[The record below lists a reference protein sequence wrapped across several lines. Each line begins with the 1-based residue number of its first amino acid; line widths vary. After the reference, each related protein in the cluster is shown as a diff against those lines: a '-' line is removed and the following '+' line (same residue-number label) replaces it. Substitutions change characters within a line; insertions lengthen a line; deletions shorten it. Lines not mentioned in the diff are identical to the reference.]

1 MKSSKA
7 MKLIA
12 LLLVVAMAFSMLSA
26 CGKTDDGQ
34 TPADTQTDNKD
45 TENANDIIPEGAS
58 EAAADST
65 VTIVIGADSGSLYPL
80 ANSQD
85 MNSVMRCL
93 YDVPADTLSD
103 GSRIFRLIESIDTI
117 SETEYTLH
125 LRQGVTFANGNPFT
139 AEDFMFSA
147 ELHYNDPQ
155 FFLNVKSL
163 DLEKTNIVDEYTID
177 FHITAFDP
185 TVWTSMDM
193 LYIFDAETFDADSLA
208 ATPNGTGPYELV
220 EYVSNSHISFKARE
234 DWWGGDIAIKNVNVL
249 IMSEDTQKTNA
260 LITGD
265 AQYSSIPFKDVEYVS
280 GLGYN
285 TQINASGGAYVAY
298 LNASSDPSNP
308 LNSPEARMAVYHAIN
323 CETINNLTME
333 GQSELT
339 VWAGSSYFVDYEQ
352 RFADK
357 SEAYKTGYDLEKAK
371 ELAEASGLV
380 GKTIRVMTNGGDTY
394 VTMAEIIQ
402 GNLAEIGVNVEIKN
416 YDQATYFSLLMDQS
430 NYEIGLFMLVGSTC
444 LGMDLMPV
452 YAGMFYANTWEAY
465 PDFAALGAKGM
476 VTADEAARG
485 DIMNEMV
492 DILNRDFPWFTICE
506 IAGATARASNLE
518 GVEHYLDGL
527 WHVAEWY
534 YTE

>member
-147 ELHYNDPQ
+147 ELQYNDPQ

-185 TVWTSMDM
+185 TV
-193 LYIFDAETFDADSLA
+193 
-208 ATPNGTGPYELV
+208 
-220 EYVSNSHISFKARE
+220 
-234 DWWGGDIAIKNVNVL
+234 
-249 IMSEDTQKTNA
+249 
-260 LITGD
+260 
-265 AQYSSIPFKDVEYVS
+265 
-280 GLGYN
+280 
-285 TQINASGGAYVAY
+285 
-298 LNASSDPSNP
+298 
-308 LNSPEARMAVYHAIN
+308 
-323 CETINNLTME
+323 
-333 GQSELT
+333 
-339 VWAGSSYFVDYEQ
+339 
-352 RFADK
+352 
-357 SEAYKTGYDLEKAK
+357 
-371 ELAEASGLV
+371 
-380 GKTIRVMTNGGDTY
+380 
-394 VTMAEIIQ
+394 
-402 GNLAEIGVNVEIKN
+402 
-416 YDQATYFSLLMDQS
+416 
-430 NYEIGLFMLVGSTC
+430 
-444 LGMDLMPV
+444 
-452 YAGMFYANTWEAY
+452 
-465 PDFAALGAKGM
+465 
-476 VTADEAARG
+476 
-485 DIMNEMV
+485 
-492 DILNRDFPWFTICE
+492 
-506 IAGATARASNLE
+506 
-518 GVEHYLDGL
+518 
-527 WHVAEWY
+527 
-534 YTE
+534 